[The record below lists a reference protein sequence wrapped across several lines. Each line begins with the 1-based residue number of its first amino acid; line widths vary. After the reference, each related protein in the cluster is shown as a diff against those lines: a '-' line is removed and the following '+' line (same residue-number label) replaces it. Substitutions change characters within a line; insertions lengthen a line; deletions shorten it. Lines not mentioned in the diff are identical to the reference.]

1 MPFYINHTDGTS
13 LVTVADGTIDNTTT
27 NLTLVGKNFPTYGQY
42 INQNLITLLENS
54 ANSSAPDPALKGQ
67 LWYDSTNKLLKF
79 YRQGSTTSA
88 WQKLAT
94 TTESATAPTDPRFG
108 DLWWDTAN
116 TQLKIYDTN
125 SQSWLIV
132 GPQTTNS
139 GRLNVT
145 GNNSFILYI
154 GGNPYL
160 NIDTFGGLTLPKN
173 PLLSGYDHY
182 FSGSPSNLTSGGIGT
197 FNTWK
202 PIETIDRGNN
212 FNPTTGTFTVSTAG
226 VYKVYCQVTTF
237 IGTTDGN
244 IILKWQKNS
253 SDANITVKS
262 NIYNSTMA
270 ANSNTIQLVC
280 SGMISAVVGDTIKLL
295 YSVALDATTAISYT
309 NSSYNI
315 QLVG

>member
-13 LVTVADGTIDNTTT
+13 LVTVEDGTIDNSTT

-54 ANSSAPDPALKGQ
+54 ANSAAPSPALNGQ
-67 LWYDSTNKLLKF
+67 LWYDSANKLLKF
-79 YRQGSTTSA
+79 YRQGSTTST

-94 TTESATAPTDPRFG
+94 TTESATAPTDPRMG

-116 TQLKIYDTN
+116 NQLKLYN
-125 SQSWLIV
+125 STKQAWNLI

-160 NIDTFGGLTLPKN
+160 NIDNFGGLTLPKN
-173 PLLSGYDHY
+173 PLVQGYNHY
-182 FSGSPSNLTSGGIGT
+182 FAGSSSNLTTGSIGT
-197 FNTWK
+197 YYTWK
-202 PIETIDRGNN
+202 PIISIDKAVN
-212 FNPTTGTFTVSTAG
+212 FVQATGTFTVNTPG
-226 VYKVYCQVTTF
+226 VYRVYWHGTT
-237 IGTTDGN
+237 ITGTTDGA
-244 IILKWQKNS
+244 ISVKWQKNS
-253 SDANITVKS
+253 SDVNIS
-262 NIYNSTMA
+262 AASDIYGLTSPASKT
-270 ANSNTIQLVC
+270 SQLVC
-280 SGMISAVVGDTIKLL
+280 SGMISAVTGDTIKFL
-295 YSVALDATTAISYT
+295 YSTASDATNAISYS